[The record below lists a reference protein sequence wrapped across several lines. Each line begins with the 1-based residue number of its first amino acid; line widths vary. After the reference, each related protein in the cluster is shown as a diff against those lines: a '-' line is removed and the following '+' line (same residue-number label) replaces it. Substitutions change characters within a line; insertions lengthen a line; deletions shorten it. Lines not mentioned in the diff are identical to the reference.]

1 MTAEPMKAGPVAVSA
16 GIGQSGT
23 AKVVTTTHGIDK
35 NMIETKIITRARQF
49 ATKKHKG
56 QVDDIGL
63 PYILHPLRVAQML
76 TITTGNSYIIAAGWL
91 HDVLEDTDTTFEE
104 LEISFGEVVANLV
117 FEVTKTIGHNGRAMF
132 PNLKSRDAILIK
144 FADRLDNLSRMESW
158 DEERRAAYMKKSMF
172 WQY

>member
-1 MTAEPMKAGPVAVSA
+1 MNDGLAAVNV

-23 AKVVTTTHGIDK
+23 AKVVTTTHGINK

-49 ATKKHKG
+49 ATKKHKN
-56 QVDDIGL
+56 QVDDVGL
-63 PYILHPLRVAQML
+63 PYILHPLRVAQIL
-76 TITTGNSYIIAAGWL
+76 TTVTDNPYIIAAGWL

-104 LEISFGEVVANLV
+104 LEISFGEIVANLV

-132 PNLKSRDAILIK
+132 PNLKSRGAILIK

-158 DEERRAAYMKKSMF
+158 DKKRQAAYMKKSMF